1 MASRDFK
8 PVKALERAVV
18 IIGGRMAFTNGTLD
32 GISEGTG
39 FSCSNISS
47 GVFTITLDDKYSD
60 LLYTAAHVVG
70 TGGPER
76 YIECTAH
83 DVSSAKTLSFV
94 INDHS
99 DNDVT
104 GDSDNDQEVQFIAV
118 LKNSSVT

>member
-18 IIGGRMAFTNGTLD
+18 ILGGCMSFTNGTLNS
-32 GISEGTG
+32 ITEGTG

-94 INDHS
+94 INDQS

-104 GDSDNDQEVQFIAV
+104 ADADNDQEVQFIAV

>member
-8 PVKALERAVV
+8 AVKALERAVV
-18 IIGGRMAFTNGTLD
+18 IIGGRIAFTDGTMT
-32 GISEGTG
+32 GVSEGTG
-39 FSCSNISS
+39 FTCSNISS
-47 GVFTITLDDKYSD
+47 GVFTVTLDDKYSD
-60 LLYTAAHVVG
+60 LLYCDAHVIG

-83 DVSSAKTLSFV
+83 DVNGAKTLSFV
-94 INDHS
+94 CNDHS

-104 GDSDNDQEVQFIAV
+104 GDSDSDQEIQFIAF